1 MAMSVVKEDTMRT
14 VKIIIAA
21 VAVLI
26 ALAVAGTWLYLKA
39 IVPTYEG
46 ELSLPG
52 ITDGAVVIR
61 DIYGVP
67 HIYADTTHDLYFAL
81 GYCQA
86 QDRLFQMDFY
96 RRAARGRLSEV
107 LGKDLLDADRYLV
120 TMGFART
127 AEKQL
132 ESLPPD
138 LREIVEAFSAGINAS
153 IEHNPLPVEFRIL
166 GYRPEP
172 WTAEDSQAI
181 GNLISFQL
189 AGWAYKNEILNWL
202 ILDKLGP
209 ERAAEFL
216 PFLPEGDRLYNG
228 GAPAGA

>member
-1 MAMSVVKEDTMRT
+1 MRT

-26 ALAVAGTWLYLKA
+26 ALAVGGNFGSTSRQSSRR
-39 IVPTYEG
+39 TRG
-46 ELSLPG
+46 SCRFPG

-107 LGKDLLDADRYLV
+107 FGKDLLDADRYLV

-127 AEKQL
+127 AGK
-132 ESLPPD
+132 
-138 LREIVEAFSAGINAS
+138 
-153 IEHNPLPVEFRIL
+153 
-166 GYRPEP
+166 
-172 WTAEDSQAI
+172 
-181 GNLISFQL
+181 
-189 AGWAYKNEILNWL
+189 
-202 ILDKLGP
+202 
-209 ERAAEFL
+209 AA
-216 PFLPEGDRLYNG
+216 
-228 GAPAGA
+228 